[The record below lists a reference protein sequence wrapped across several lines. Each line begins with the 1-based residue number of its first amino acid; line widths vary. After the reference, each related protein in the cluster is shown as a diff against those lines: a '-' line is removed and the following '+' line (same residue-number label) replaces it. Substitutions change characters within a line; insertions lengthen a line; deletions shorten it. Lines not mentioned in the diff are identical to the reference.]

1 MKAVSEFED
10 KVNSIL
16 NDPQQMEK
24 IAGLAKS
31 LMGGE
36 AQQGVP
42 ESSGNGMASAFSS
55 LLGGDDNGFDIGK
68 ISRILSAS
76 AGVDDEKQALL
87 NAIKP
92 YLSEKRQRKMDKAM
106 KIAKLAS
113 IAKFAMGE
121 MGDGN
126 V

>member
-1 MKAVSEFED
+1 MSEFED

-36 AQQGVP
+36 TERSAP
-42 ESSGNGMASAFSS
+42 ADSESSMSSVFSS
-55 LLGGDDNGFDIGK
+55 LTGGEDSSFDIGK
-68 ISRILSAS
+68 IGRLLAPS
-76 AGVDDEKQALL
+76 AGANDEKQALF

-92 YLSEKRQRKMDKAM
+92 YLSEKRQRKMDKAI

-113 IAKFAMGE
+113 IAKLAMGE

>member
-1 MKAVSEFED
+1 MSEFED

-36 AQQGVP
+36 AQQSAS
-42 ESSGNGMASAFSS
+42 EKTENGMASVFSS
-55 LLGGDDNGFDIGK
+55 LMGGEDSGFDIGK
-68 ISRILSAS
+68 IGRILSAS

-113 IAKFAMGE
+113 IAKLAMGE
-121 MGDGN
+121 MGDGD

>member
-1 MKAVSEFED
+1 MSEFED

-24 IAGLAKS
+24 IAGLAKT

-36 AQQGVP
+36 SQQSAP
-42 ESSGNGMASAFSS
+42 ENSENGMASVFSS
-55 LLGGDDNGFDIGK
+55 LLGGDDSAFDIGK

-113 IAKFAMGE
+113 IAKLAMGE
-121 MGDGN
+121 MGEGD